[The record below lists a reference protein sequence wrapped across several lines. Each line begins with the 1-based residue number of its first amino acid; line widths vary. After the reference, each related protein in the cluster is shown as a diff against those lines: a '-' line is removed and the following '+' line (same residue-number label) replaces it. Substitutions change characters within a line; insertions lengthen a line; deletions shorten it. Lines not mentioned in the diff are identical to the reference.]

1 MHTRK
6 TQQVKRSFTEQTV
19 SLTTDTNKLFC
30 PACRRDLRAVFGK
43 KQQVIFC
50 RGGITY
56 VVDHVVC
63 ACGTPVR
70 YNYAPC
76 AGAGATVIT
85 PWDDTAAEDLH

>member
-1 MHTRK
+1 MA
-6 TQQVKRSFTEQTV
+6 Q
-19 SLTTDTNKLFC
+19 DTNPNKLHC

-63 ACGTPVR
+63 ACGTSVR
-70 YNYAPC
+70 YNYASIPDGDC
-76 AGAGATVIT
+76 VSTHT
-85 PWDDTAAEDLH
+85 PWDKVSRCTCTDEADV